1 MKMRSAKALA
11 PIDWISALVM
21 IVSGLAVVVGALDY
35 RLGTAGRMGPGFY
48 PMLLGGLMVLLGM
61 GVALRALFGKSTDS
75 TSEDK
80 AADDA
85 REEAGSSWRSLIC
98 VPLSIALFGL
108 LLQPAGLIPACLA
121 LVVVSTLAA
130 PTFSIQRLVGLCI
143 GVPLLVVL
151 IFVVGLGLPFTLI
164 RGVW

>member
-1 MKMRSAKALA
+1 MKMRSLKALA
-11 PIDWISALVM
+11 PVDWISALVM
-21 IVSGLAVVVGALDY
+21 IVLGLAVVVGALDY

-61 GVALRALFGKSTDS
+61 GVALRALFGKAADS

-85 REEAGSSWRSLIC
+85 REEAANSRRSLIC

-121 LVVVSTLAA
+121 LVIVSTLAA
-130 PTFSIQRLVGLCI
+130 PTFSIKRLVALCI

>member
-1 MKMRSAKALA
+1 MKMRSLKTLA
-11 PIDWISALVM
+11 PVDWISALVM
-21 IVSGLAVVVGALDY
+21 IVLGLAVVVGALDY

-61 GVALRALFGKSTDS
+61 GVALKALFEKPVESL
-75 TSEDK
+75 SENEATKDAQEDAKK
-80 AADDA
+80 A
-85 REEAGSSWRSLIC
+85 RRSLIC
-98 VPLSIALFGL
+98 VPLSVGLFGL
-108 LLQPAGLIPACLA
+108 LLESAGLIPACVA
-121 LVVVSTLAA
+121 LIVVSTLAA
-130 PTFSIQRLVGLCI
+130 PTFSIQRLVALCL